1 MLKRKFIPALLCLT
15 MTAPFAAGCAESSV
29 SPKSSD
35 KISVVCTIFPQYDWA
50 KQVIGDNDNIDLT
63 LLVDNGTDFHSYQ
76 PGTDDIVTISTC
88 DVLVYIGGT
97 ADSWIEDALANSA
110 NPDMVKLN
118 LTEIMGGS
126 LKTETCI
133 NGEEEHDHDH
143 GHEEAAYDEHVWL
156 SLKNAM
162 LFTNAIS
169 SAMCTVDGENA
180 ETYQAN
186 AQSYFT
192 KLQETDAEFTET
204 VQNAKRQVLLF
215 GDRFPFRYLTD
226 DYGLTC
232 YAAFPGCSAETEAS
246 FETIVFLAGKMDE
259 HQLPAV
265 CTIDGSN
272 SNIADAVISNT
283 ADKNQK
289 ILKLNSMQSV
299 RREDIDSNITY
310 LSIMEENLAV
320 LSEALN

>member
-15 MTAPFAAGCAESSV
+15 LTAPLAAGCTKTPQ
-29 SPKSSD
+29 SPGNSD

-50 KQVIGDNDNIDLT
+50 KQVIGENENVDLT

-76 PGTDDIVTISTC
+76 PGTDDIVTISSC
-88 DVLVYIGGT
+88 DVLVYVGGS
-97 ADSWIEDALANSA
+97 ADSWIEEALVNAA
-110 NPDMVKLN
+110 NPDMIKLN

-126 LKTETCI
+126 LKTEACI
-133 NGEEEHDHDH
+133 NGEEDHDH
-143 GHEEAAYDEHVWL
+143 EHDHEEAAYDEHVWL

-169 SAMCTVDGENA
+169 SAMCTADGEHA
-180 ETYQAN
+180 EIYQAN
-186 AQSYFT
+186 AQRYFT
-192 KLQETDAEFTET
+192 ELQEADAAFTET
-204 VQNAKRQVLLF
+204 VQNAERQVLLF
-215 GDRFPFRYLTD
+215 GDRFPFRYLTE

-232 YAAFPGCSAETEAS
+232 YAAFPGCSAETDAS

-265 CTIDGSN
+265 CTIDGSD

-283 ADKNQK
+283 ADQNQN
-289 ILKLNSMQSV
+289 ILTLNSMQSV
-299 RREDIDSNITY
+299 SREQIDSGITY